1 MSSST
6 RELFGGAITAV
17 APVTLVDASDLR
29 QVPDTQ
35 EVLLYPDSNVSII
48 VEVLQRVDAA
58 DDDSA
63 IRFHFDSLAHDNSAQ
78 ASAINS
84 VVVIPNARGDKTPP
98 AIMLSGV
105 QSVAK
110 FNKVDQDQ
118 VRVLMALFRVEDK
131 RVDLVVTFNVPTESQ
146 DHADGAIDEEGW
158 NLVQIHFDAFIRS
171 LCIVDF
177 SLFVSSTAI

>member
-1 MSSST
+1 MSALLLKSSN
-6 RELFGGAITAV
+6 AS
-17 APVTLVDASDLR
+17 TLPMTIPRSGS
-29 QVPDTQ
+29 
-35 EVLLYPDSNVSII
+35 VLSLEGSA
-48 VEVLQRVDAA
+48 LQFMART
-58 DDDSA
+58 
-63 IRFHFDSLAHDNSAQ
+63 RFHFDSLAHDNSAQ
-78 ASAINS
+78 ASAIDS
-84 VVVIPNARGDKTPP
+84 VVVIPNARSDKTPP

-118 VRVLMALFRVEDK
+118 VRILMALFRVEDK